1 MVTMGRPRGTRNWRP
16 LGAALAHKMIYLNSF
31 CRFFLMPMLA
41 SATMQAAQWQSL
53 NQTLEPYL
61 KEFGLPA
68 LGAAVFKDGVIIAA
82 GVAGMRRAGQDI
94 PVGIEDRFHLG
105 SDTKAFTSLLAGQFV
120 QEGKLRW
127 DSTLAE
133 VFPELKEKI
142 DADFAK
148 ITLEQLLSHSSGLA
162 ADGPELID
170 LINRSYQQDGNMDE
184 VRYWMVKEI
193 APKPLDHTR
202 GSRFDYSNL
211 GYTIAGAILERL
223 GRKTWEE
230 LVTERIVEPLSLN
243 SAGFGPQATL
253 GKTDA
258 PLGHLMVEG
267 KPKAMLAGPNGDNP
281 LILGP
286 AGTMHMS
293 VLDFAKWVAWH
304 AGEGKRPPALVSTE
318 TVKKL
323 HTPVI
328 GTGLREDAPPGT
340 PQTGKY
346 ALGWGEVTVD
356 WAPEPVIT
364 HTGSNTMN
372 LALAMFWPESDFGFV
387 IMTNI
392 EGTAADEAL
401 RKLAAELYRAFS
413 NKPAQSTQ

>member
-1 MVTMGRPRGTRNWRP
+1 MRS
-16 LGAALAHKMIYLNSF
+16 LNSI
-31 CRFFLMPMLA
+31 RRLVIAAILA
-41 SATMQAAQWQSL
+41 SSTIRAAEPQSL
-53 NQTLEPYL
+53 DRTLEPYL

-68 LGAAVFKDGVIIAA
+68 LAAAVFREGVVISSGAV
-82 GVAGMRRAGQDI
+82 GTRRTEREI
-94 PVGIEDRFHLG
+94 PVTIEDRFHLG

-120 QEGKLRW
+120 EAGKLRW

-133 VFPELKEKI
+133 VFPELKDKMDVE
-142 DADFAK
+142 FAK

-162 ADGPELID
+162 DAPALLD
-170 LINRSYQQDGNMDE
+170 LINRSYLQEGNMDE

-202 GSRFDYSNL
+202 GSKFDYSNL
-211 GYTIAGAILERL
+211 GYIIAGAILERL
-223 GRKTWEE
+223 GGETWEE
-230 LVTERIVEPLSLN
+230 LVTERIIEPLGLK
-243 SAGFGPQATL
+243 SAGIGPQASL

-258 PLGHLMVEG
+258 PLGHLMVGG

-318 TVKKL
+318 IVKKL
-323 HTPVI
+323 HAPVI
-328 GTGLREDAPPGT
+328 GTGAREDAPPGT
-340 PQTGKY
+340 PKTGKY

-372 LALAMFWPESDFGFV
+372 LALAMFWLENDFGFV

-392 EGTAADEAL
+392 AGTAADEAL
-401 RKLAAELYRAFS
+401 RKLAAELYKSFS
-413 NKPAQSTQ
+413 K